1 MWTARQLLSQSP
13 RSTDYRPCGADP
25 VQSGIYEVALMLGG
39 VERWFHSC
47 CCCWREMHGAEV
59 KLVLPQVSEE
69 SGQYKHHLQSLQ
81 VVNPTYIQGVCQSH

>member
-1 MWTARQLLSQSP
+1 MR
-13 RSTDYRPCGADP
+13 CGLRGNCCHRVPAALTTDP
-25 VQSGIYEVALMLGG
+25 VQFGMYEVALMLGG
-39 VERWFHSC
+39 VEWWFHSC

-59 KLVLPQVSEE
+59 KLFLPQVSEE